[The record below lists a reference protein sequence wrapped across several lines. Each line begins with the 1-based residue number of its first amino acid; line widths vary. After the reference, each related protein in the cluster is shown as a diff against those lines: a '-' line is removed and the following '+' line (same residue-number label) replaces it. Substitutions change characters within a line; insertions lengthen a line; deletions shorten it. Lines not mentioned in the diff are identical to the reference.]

1 MTTKY
6 YDIVIIGSGIS
17 GLYSAYQL
25 KETSPETSFV
35 ILEKYK
41 KQWIGGRTSNE
52 MFYDTQI
59 VTGAGIG
66 RKRKDKLL
74 YRLLQDLRLPTSE
87 YMVKPHYSELIEEP
101 IHVNTV
107 MDHLKKEYNKRDP
120 RHTLTFK
127 EFAEPILGADI
138 YKRFLLSVG
147 YTDYEKEDA
156 FETLYYYGM
165 DDNACCWKAFTV
177 PWRKM
182 VLTLADEIGES
193 HFKFSK
199 NVIRIHRVENEP
211 CRFMIET
218 EKGENYV
225 CNKMII
231 ATTIDTTRKLLPHY
245 PIYNDIEGQP
255 FLRLYGKFS
264 ASSIPIMKQYVKGFT
279 IVPGPLQKIIPMDPN
294 KGVYMIAYNDNQNT
308 ILLKNHLENNKEN
321 RELYCMLL
329 EKALNIPKHSLH
341 LTAIKDYY
349 WPIGTHYYKPLD
361 TTEFTNRDQ
370 FVDRAQHPE
379 QGILVVGE
387 AVSRNQGWTEGA
399 LESVKAVV
407 TKKWIIKDC

>member
-17 GLYSAYQL
+17 GLYSAHKI

-74 YRLLQDLRLPTSE
+74 YHLLQELRLPTSE

-107 MDHLKKEYNKRDP
+107 MDHLKKEYKKRDP

-182 VLTLADEIGES
+182 VLKLADEIGDS

-199 NVIRIHRVENEP
+199 NVIRIHKLDNEP

-231 ATTIDTTRKLLPHY
+231 ATTINSTRKLLPQY

-308 ILLKNHLENNKEN
+308 ILLKDHLENNKEN

-329 EKALNIPKHSLH
+329 EKSLNIPKHSLH